1 MKSHIVALSVALS
14 VALASAGA
22 FAQSKSNVDAPYIEL
37 GYASAQYNSD
47 GIPGLSNAN
56 QLRITLGKNMSE
68 NFAIDGVYATD
79 TNDSSTTALASTVGT
94 VNFKLTSSYGVHIK
108 PKMMISDAVELFA
121 RLGYFSQKSTDS
133 RPAVNTNVDSNGTSL
148 SYGLG
153 ASLKFS
159 QNVYGSLDWMQM
171 YKKDGL
177 DIKGMGLSIGYKF

>member
-1 MKSHIVALSVALS
+1 
-14 VALASAGA
+14 
-22 FAQSKSNVDAPYIEL
+22 
-37 GYASAQYNSD
+37 
-47 GIPGLSNAN
+47 
-56 QLRITLGKNMSE
+56 
-68 NFAIDGVYATD
+68 
-79 TNDSSTTALASTVGT
+79 
-94 VNFKLTSSYGVHIK
+94 
-108 PKMMISDAVELFA
+108 MMISDAVELFA
-121 RLGYFSQKSTDS
+121 RLGYFSQKSTAS